1 MDNKRRLR
9 KRGRKSELEGEEE
22 KENERNIKLIQEE
35 KGSNRKGNERKTET
49 RLEPILNGLL
59 ILY

>member
-9 KRGRKSELEGEEE
+9 KSEPEGEEE
-22 KENERNIKLIQEE
+22 KENERNIKIIQEE
-35 KGSNRKGNERKTET
+35 KGSNRKGKERKTET
-49 RLEPILNGLL
+49 RLEPILNGVL